1 MNFDDSLSIGMD
13 DFSDSENVNIPD
25 VLPMMAVRDVVVFNY
40 MIIPLFVGRSGSVDA
55 VNEALA
61 GDKLLMLVTQKDA
74 TRDNPRPED
83 LYDVGMACMVM
94 RTLKLPDGRLKV
106 LVQAVSKARILEYEQ
121 VEPGFRVKVEVL
133 EEAEVPEIT
142 VDIEALMRTVREQ
155 AEKIMSLRGVL
166 SADLMMII
174 NNIEEPGR
182 LADLIGSN
190 LRLKISE
197 SQAILEETD
206 AVARLKLVRELLA
219 KELEV
224 TTVQAKIQS
233 DAKDEMSKSQRE
245 YFLRE
250 QLHALQK
257 ELGEVDERSQEIDDL
272 LKKLKRKKMPKEVRK
287 EAKKQV
293 SRMEMMHPDSSE
305 ATIIRTYIDWIL
317 DVPWQE
323 STVDQLD
330 LVEARKILDEDHHGL
345 NKVKE
350 RILEYLAVRKLNPT
364 TKGPILCFVGPPG
377 VGKTSLGQSIARA
390 MGRKF
395 FRLSLGG
402 MRDEA
407 EIRGHRRTYIGAM
420 PGRIVQGLK
429 TCKSNNPIFMMDEI
443 DKIGSDY
450 RGDPSSAL
458 LEVLD
463 PEQNFEFSDHYLNMP
478 VDLSRVMFITTAN
491 MSDTIPGPLMDRME
505 VIRLSGYTQEEK
517 GVIARQYLLPRQIK
531 ENGIKATHL
540 KLDDETLEYII
551 THYTHEAGL
560 RNLEREIG
568 KVCRKVARKVAE
580 GRRGPFVISASTLD
594 RYLGPPKLIPE
605 SEIERLNQ
613 PGLVTGLAWTEV
625 GGEILQIEVNLMPGK
640 GKLTLTGQLGDVMKE
655 SVQAALTYCRSRSA
669 EMGVEA
675 NYFETVDIHV
685 HVPAGAI
692 PKDGPSAGITMATAI
707 FSAVTGRKV
716 GKKVAMTGE
725 VTLRGR
731 VLPIGGLK
739 EKALAALRAGINR
752 IIIPDQNKKDL
763 VEIPKEIRE
772 KMKFFPVKDMDE
784 VVAIALGAGA
794 GVGSNGH
801 LKVDAKVDPA
811 GAKTK
816 VKAKVKAK
824 VKPRAGAG
832 GAATRAVKKK

>member
-1 MNFDDSLSIGMD
+1 MD
-13 DFSDSENVNIPD
+13 DFSNNEEMEIPE

-40 MIIPLFVGRSGSVDA
+40 MIIPLFVGRPGSVEA
-55 VNEALA
+55 VNEALNSN
-61 GDKLLMLVTQKDA
+61 KLIMLVTQKDA
-74 TRDNPRPED
+74 TKDNPKEED
-83 LYDVGMACMVM
+83 LYDVGMVCMVM
-94 RTLKLPDGRLKV
+94 RTLKMPDGRLKV
-106 LVQAVSKARILEYEQ
+106 LVQAMSKARIKEFTRTDPSYE
-121 VEPGFRVKVEVL
+121 VAVEVI
-133 EEAEVPEIT
+133 EDAEVEE
-142 VDIEALMRTVREQ
+142 VSVEVEAMMRTVREQ
-155 AEKIMSLRGVL
+155 TEKIMSLRGIL

-174 NNIEEPGR
+174 NNIDDPGR
-182 LADLIGSN
+182 LADLVGSN
-190 LRLKISE
+190 LRLKIVE
-197 SQAILEETD
+197 SQAILEEVD
-206 AVARLKLVRELLA
+206 PVKRLKLVNRLLS

-224 TTVQAKIQS
+224 STVQAKIQN
-233 DAKDEMSKSQRE
+233 DAKEEMSKSQRE

-257 ELGEVDERSQEIDDL
+257 ELGDTDERTQEIEEL
-272 LKKLKRKKMPKEVRK
+272 EQKLKKTKMPKEVRK
-287 EAKKQV
+287 EAKKQL

-317 DVPWQE
+317 DIPWQK
-323 STVDQLD
+323 STKDRLD
-330 LVEARKILDEDHHGL
+330 LVEAKLVLDEDHYGL
-345 NKVKE
+345 DKVKE
-350 RILEYLAVRKLNPT
+350 RILEYLAVRKLNES

-395 FRLSLGG
+395 HRISLGG

-429 TCKSNNPIFMMDEI
+429 TVASNNPIFMMDEI

-463 PEQNFEFSDHYLNMP
+463 PEQNSEFSDHYLNLP
-478 VDLSRVMFITTAN
+478 LDLSKVMFITTAN
-491 MSDTIPGPLMDRME
+491 MSDTIPGPLLDRME
-505 VIRLSGYTQEEK
+505 VIRLSGYTLEEK
-517 GVIARQYLLPRQIK
+517 TVIARKYLLPRQLK
-531 ENGIKATHL
+531 ENGL
-540 KLDDETLEYII
+540 KPSHVRMTDETLQQVI

-580 GRRGPFVISASTLD
+580 GGRGPYTVSKNNLD
-594 RYLGPPKLIPE
+594 KYLGPPKTIPE
-605 SEIERLNQ
+605 SEIERLEQ

-640 GKLTLTGQLGDVMKE
+640 GKLTLTGQLGNVMKE
-655 SVQAALTYCRSRSA
+655 SAQAALTYCRSRSEELKVA
-669 EMGVEA
+669 ED
-675 NYFETVDIHV
+675 YFDKIDIHV

-692 PKDGPSAGITMATAI
+692 PKDGPSAGITMATALY
-707 FSAVTGRKV
+707 SAIVKEKV
-716 GKKVAMTGE
+716 VAKLAMTGE

-752 IIIPDQNKKDL
+752 VVIPEQNKKDL
-763 VEIPKEIRE
+763 ADIPQDIRD
-772 KMKFFPVKDMDE
+772 KMDFFPVKDMDE
-784 VVAIALGAGA
+784 VVKIAFG
-794 GVGSNGH
+794 
-801 LKVDAKVDPA
+801 
-811 GAKTK
+811 KTK
-816 VKAKVKAK
+816 
-824 VKPRAGAG
+824 
-832 GAATRAVKKK
+832 AATRQKKTSGKK